1 MSLFRCGAKTIS
13 SGYCPLA
20 QYPPSGFVLLTF
32 PKEEEEKAAQSG
44 TWFFRLDRQAQRGG
58 GKKKSNIIPSF
69 MAQFIPPPPTDGLPL
84 IPYVLYC
91 RYYTKKGNCSGA
103 KERLL
108 FLPPLLFSPP
118 LDPTAAAP
126 WL

>member
-1 MSLFRCGAKTIS
+1 MSLFLCGAKTIS

-32 PKEEEEKAAQSG
+32 QEEEEEKAAQSG

-69 MAQFIPPPPTDGLPL
+69 MAQFIPPPD
-84 IPYVLYC
+84 
-91 RYYTKKGNCSGA
+91 
-103 KERLL
+103 
-108 FLPPLLFSPP
+108 
-118 LDPTAAAP
+118 
-126 WL
+126 